1 MLKKRKFTILLVL
14 WFIVVVTLSLMPAD
28 DGVEFPRI
36 PHLDKVAHFTF
47 YFLFTVLFFLTLK
60 YECKCVKKIIYIYVF
75 SFIVAFLLGILIELL
90 QRTITTTRSGEFL
103 DVLFNT
109 FGIVVAL
116 SFVKIINK
124 KVFN

>member
-1 MLKKRKFTILLVL
+1 MLKKRKFTILLVSWL
-14 WFIVVVTLSLMPAD
+14 IVVVTLSLMPGD
-28 DGVEFPRI
+28 EEVELPRV

-47 YFLFTVLFFLTLK
+47 YFVFTILFFLTLK
-60 YECKCVKKIIYIYVF
+60 YECKCVKKIIYIYIF
-75 SFIVAFLLGILIELL
+75 SFITAFLLGILIELL
-90 QRTITTTRSGEFL
+90 QIMITTTRSGEFL